1 MKYLLTCL
9 AGLLALG
16 FVAVTPDAASA
27 GYRSWGW
34 GGGWGPGFGIYVG
47 PRYGYGYRPYYR
59 DRYSYGYGYGYPW
72 WRNRYHHYDRYWD

>member
-1 MKYLLTCL
+1 MKYVLTCL

-34 GGGWGPGFGIYVG
+34 GGGRGPGFGIYVG
-47 PRYGYGYRPYYR
+47 PRYGYGYR

-72 WRNRYHHYDRYWD
+72 WRNRYHHYNRYWD